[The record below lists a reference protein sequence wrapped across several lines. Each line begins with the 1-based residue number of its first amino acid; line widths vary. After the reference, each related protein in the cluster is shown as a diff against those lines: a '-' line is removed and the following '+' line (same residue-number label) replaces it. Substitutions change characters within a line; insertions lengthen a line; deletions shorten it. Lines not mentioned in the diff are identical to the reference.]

1 MAFIDAMNGLDCL
14 VQRGIIRDY
23 AVIGSV
29 AAAMYI
35 EPRFGEN
42 IDVIVLV
49 DTDEEYLATFQSIA
63 EEAEGEDGTHYVFGG
78 IPIQFLPST
87 VTPLYRDTIEKG
99 RTARIGDLAVKVA
112 TAEHLLLL
120 YLLGPRVTD
129 RIKALNLRDMV
140 YQFRLN
146 NLIEKFDDE
155 ENTLAARLQNL
166 RGTGVPREGEMAS
179 QTGTDE
185 F

>member
-1 MAFIDAMNGLDCL
+1 MAFTDAINGLNCL

-78 IPIQFLPST
+78 IPIQFLPFD
-87 VTPLYRDTIEKG
+87 RD
-99 RTARIGDLAVKVA
+99 AVIQGHHRERPNGTDWQRKQLKVA
-112 TAEHLLLL
+112 TAEHLILL
-120 YLLGPRVTD
+120 YLTARAASETGLRC
-129 RIKALNLRDMV
+129 KA
-140 YQFRLN
+140 
-146 NLIEKFDDE
+146 I
-155 ENTLAARLQNL
+155 
-166 RGTGVPREGEMAS
+166 S
-179 QTGTDE
+179 I
-185 F
+185 